1 MAGSARK
8 STPWTV
14 TEVETL
20 LCITLSDNVSHIC
33 RSFVHAC
40 YDDPPTLK
48 RYFLDGNTTCLKPN
62 QVVPR

>member
-14 TEVETL
+14 TEV
-20 LCITLSDNVSHIC
+20 DIC